1 MLQAFKVVRVLLIAL
16 VIVSYAVL
24 VHHVNTLGHASLLGA
39 LLALAPLLLIA
50 FISAINLDSRLLGV
64 SFILLVSIVSWWAL
78 PLIKQ
83 HTGLIFWLQDIGLL
97 LMLLITFARTLMAGR
112 KPLCVGFAEIMNGGP
127 LPAEHERYT
136 YHVTIA
142 WVIFFGLMIVIST
155 LLFFFAPLATW
166 SFFANFL
173 TLPLVAMMFIAE
185 YLVRR
190 SVLTDLPTGN
200 VLDAVRT
207 YIDSTRA

>member
-1 MLQAFKVVRVLLIAL
+1 MRKVFKVVRGLVIAFT
-16 VIVSYAVL
+16 IVSYAVL
-24 VHHVNTLGHASLLGA
+24 VHYVNTRGHPSLLGA
-39 LLALAPLLLIA
+39 VLALTPLLLIA
-50 FISAINLDSRLLGV
+50 FVFSINLDSRLLSV
-64 SFILLVSIVSWWAL
+64 SFILLVLIASWWAL

-83 HTGLIFWLQDIGLL
+83 HTSLIFRLQDIGLM
-97 LMLLITFARTLMAGR
+97 LMLLITFARTLLAGR

-155 LLFFFAPLATW
+155 VLFLLAPLTTW
-166 SFFANFL
+166 SFFVNFL
-173 TLPLVAMMFIAE
+173 TLPLVALMFIAE
-185 YLVRR
+185 YLIRR

-200 VLDAVRT
+200 VLDAVRA
-207 YIDSTRA
+207 YMDSRQA